1 MSRSCTWHDE
11 FVAISRPSR
20 AFKRKLK
27 NRNGAKQSGKRY
39 KKGIIRYHNRTD
51 INIVINP
58 IQILHRQRSSYLT
71 YHISDMF
78 STSNKLQRC
87 PIVHD
92 LRGVGRTFPNLL
104 FDVKE

>member
-39 KKGIIRYHNRTD
+39 KKGIKKHKNRTD

-58 IQILHRQRSSYLT
+58 IQKLYRQRRSYLT

-78 STSNKLQRC
+78 SISNKLQRC
-87 PIVHD
+87 QIVHD
-92 LRGVGRTFPNLL
+92 LRGVGMTFPNLL